1 MGLAKRSWLEIVV
14 HIPRIL
20 GSGET
25 PLTEPSSGRLGFK
38 LGHIRFDWLK
48 FGCVAVGLLFG
59 SNTVWPE
66 FPNGSS
72 RNCSLK

>member
-1 MGLAKRSWLEIVV
+1 MGLEKRSWAEIVV
-14 HIPRIL
+14 HIPRNL

-25 PLTEPSSGRLGFK
+25 PLTEPSSGHLRFK
-38 LGHIRFDWLK
+38 LGRIRFDWLK

-66 FPNGSS
+66 LPNGLS
-72 RNCSLK
+72 RSYSLK